1 MTKKSCHIWHFLKD
15 GKSKNLTFVSTFWEK
30 IFECAISLTG
40 RREKVATSS
49 NFFAKVEQDNCRA
62 DTLAAVGCRLVDNF
76 FLKAC

>member
-30 IFECAISLTG
+30 IFECVISLTG

-49 NFFAKVEQDNCRA
+49 NFFAKVKQDNCRA

-76 FLKAC
+76 F